1 MASLQ
6 SSLDVLLGDVRMYAH
21 YRDLPLGI
29 YSVSGDVNRTV
40 GRKDLEFPSKPGG
53 CRELRQATA

>member
-1 MASLQ
+1 
-6 SSLDVLLGDVRMYAH
+6 MYAH